1 MSTAT
6 VEAKQEKRTTGY
18 GRKPS
23 TYDAMITEV
32 GAGTPLGEFMRRYW
46 HPVAI
51 AEKVQDVPQKLRVLG
66 EDLVIFR

>member
-6 VEAKQEKRTTGY
+6 VDAKPARRATGY

-23 TYDAMITEV
+23 TYDATITEV

-51 AEKVQDVPQKLRVLG
+51 SEKVQDVPQKLRA
-66 EDLVIFR
+66 R